1 VKWRWLAIAAII
13 WFAAGAGAMGPPC
26 LRAADDGPQRPI
38 VVFAA
43 ASTTNAIGQI
53 KRQFAEATGLTVQTG
68 YGSSAALAQQIVNGA
83 GADVFLSADVAWADY
98 LARHGLVARSRN
110 LLANRLVVVVP
121 RDSALKVEK
130 LEDLLAGAIGHLALG
145 DPRSVPAGKYAR
157 QALEKLGLWERLR
170 PKVAAAGDVRAALAY
185 VETGAAEAAVVYATD
200 AAVSK
205 RVKVALA
212 IPPELSDPIRYPVVL
227 LKPAEG
233 RPAAESFYRF
243 LCGPEAGKIFQRYGF
258 ILLPPE
264 ERRGA
269 RP

>member
-1 VKWRWLAIAAII
+1 VKWRRLAIAALV
-13 WFAAGAGAMGPPC
+13 WFIAAAVAMGPPR
-26 LRAADDGPQRPI
+26 LWAAGEAPQQPI

-53 KRQFAEATGLTVQTG
+53 KRQFTEATGQPVQAG
-68 YGSSAALAQQIVNGA
+68 YGSSAALAQQIVNSA

-98 LARHGLVARSRN
+98 LAQRGLVARRRN
-110 LLANRLVVVVP
+110 LLANRLVVVVS
-121 RDSALKVEK
+121 RDSVLKVEK
-130 LEDLLAGAIGHLALG
+130 PEDLLAEGIRHLALG

-170 PKVAAAGDVRAALAY
+170 PKVAAAGDVRGALAY

-205 RVKVALA
+205 KVKVALA
-212 IPPELSDPIRYPVVL
+212 IPPKLSDPIRYPLVL
-227 LKPAEG
+227 LKQAEG
-233 RPAAESFYRF
+233 HSGAKSFYRF
-243 LCGPEAGKIFQRYGF
+243 LCEPEAGKVFGRYGF

-264 ERRGA
+264 ERRGP